1 MTVNLSSATGLV
13 GSAGSTSIAPVT
25 SAKLSSGAM
34 ATLGGGPTT
43 LAGTGSSAMMRGEA
57 PDISMIEIVSGSG
70 ALRTIATPFSS
81 TILPSLAETAI
92 SARAAE
98 ASQSDE

>member
-1 MTVNLSSATGLV
+1 
-13 GSAGSTSIAPVT
+13 
-25 SAKLSSGAM
+25 M

-81 TILPSLAETAI
+81 TILPSVSRDRDLGQGRG
-92 SARAAE
+92 SH
-98 ASQSDE
+98 QSDE